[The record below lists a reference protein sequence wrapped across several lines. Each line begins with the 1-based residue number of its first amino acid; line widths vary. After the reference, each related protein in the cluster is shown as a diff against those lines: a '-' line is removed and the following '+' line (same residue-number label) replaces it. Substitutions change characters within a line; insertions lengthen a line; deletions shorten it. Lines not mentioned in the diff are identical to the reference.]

1 VLVRVE
7 MNTAAHADR
16 AYSGP
21 ERRRHKV
28 YVTRNSE
35 YHCRDGIC
43 IAVRSM
49 QTGELVP
56 DHSAIGRRISAG
68 VRFDPNGG
76 VASLSPP
83 DAPHVGDQLCFS
95 ASEPKRSPMD
105 VITSP
110 LRAVVR
116 PPRDVVQE
124 YPN

>member
-1 VLVRVE
+1 
-7 MNTAAHADR
+7 MNTATHAGP

-21 ERRRHKV
+21 DRRRHKV

-43 IAVRSM
+43 VAVRNT
-49 QTGELVP
+49 QTGHFVA
-56 DHSAIGRRISAG
+56 DHTALGRRISAG
-68 VRFDPNGG
+68 VRFDLKGG

-83 DAPHVGDQLCFS
+83 DAPSVGDQLCFS
-95 ASEPKRSPMD
+95 APEPQRSPLD

-110 LRAVVR
+110 LRAVTR
-116 PPRDVVQE
+116 PPRDVVQD